1 VRKSFAY
8 RVYGLQLQADR
19 SLSGVLRTEASGK
32 PDLDVDFTGGLPE
45 DVRAR
50 TSEWRPVLRT
60 GTDEHEAVLEAV
72 LEGTG
77 QSYVRLRYAIDHGTA
92 DFIVDRNGSRIW
104 AAWPASVIFDD
115 VSALLL
121 GPVLG
126 RTLRLRGIPCLHGS
140 AVVMAERAL
149 ALVGSK
155 AAGKSTTAAGLAV
168 RGHAVLAD
176 DLTALS
182 VERDAYLVHPGYL
195 RLRLWKPAID
205 AFYGS
210 RDALPR
216 VQSNRNKRYLDLT
229 TTDDRS
235 KWRFQDRPSPL
246 GAVYVLAERRA
257 TNDAPSVLPV
267 SPAQALLVLTAHS
280 YAHETLDREARARE
294 FAFLAQ
300 LVRHVPVRR
309 VERPDDMNA
318 VPQLCSA
325 IEKDFEQLARKP
337 RRR

>member
-1 VRKSFAY
+1 VKRFSY
-8 RVYGLQLQADR
+8 RVYGLELQTDR
-19 SLSGVLRTEASGK
+19 PLAGVLPGAGSAE
-32 PDLDVDFTGGLPE
+32 PDLRVGLNGNLPDEARAPDVEWQP
-45 DVRAR
+45 VRGAA
-50 TSEWRPVLRT
+50 
-60 GTDEHEAVLEAV
+60 TDEHEAVREAI
-72 LEGTG
+72 LRRPGP
-77 QSYVRLRYAIDHGTA
+77 SYLRLHYAIDNQA
-92 DFIVDRNGSRIW
+92 IEFIVGPNGSRIW
-104 AAWPASVIFDD
+104 ATWPPRVDFEDVAS
-115 VSALLL
+115 LLL

-126 RTLRLRGIPCLHGS
+126 RTLRLRGLFCLHGS
-140 AVVMAERAL
+140 AVVIAERAV

-176 DLTALS
+176 DVTALA

-205 AFYGS
+205 AFYGT

-229 TTDDRS
+229 TTNDRS
-235 KWRFQDRPSPL
+235 KWRFQDRPSRL

-257 TNDAPSVLPV
+257 TNDVPSVGPV

-280 YAHETLDREARARE
+280 YARETLDREARARE

-337 RRR
+337 QRR